1 MSSLP
6 SAHASQ
12 RFGRRQIE
20 FFAVSGHVTDS
31 PERARSSQRS
41 IQDLD
46 GASHTI
52 RVSDRSTRLDEGDS
66 IAVLRLQSGP
76 DRRSRPVS
84 AVNYTAD
91 QWTELGR
98 GASATLSRT
107 GISRGGIWWFAIL
120 AFILTALAIVWSDL
134 RLFLVEVNSDWFG
147 GAPDFQLLPLLNGLI
162 PALSGFDLAGL
173 VPGFS
178 DAVAATGFLGTEHAN
193 AVAVGLVL
201 TLLGLVAFAARTWRI
216 VWVPV
221 FILAAL
227 CAGLILAPDQ
237 PADISLIALGVGA
250 LFFVIAGFFNR
261 VRDAARLKARI
272 ERLSEHLLR
281 HPPVESVSVPVTTPT
296 EETAPAAEA
305 AASEAET
312 QTEAPE
318 GEPVDDADVTD
329 TSTSDGETR
338 SDARVAASA
347 TAMAAVAAAVMS
359 DNDGSADDTRADDE
373 TPGDD
378 DDLPS
383 DAELAAAQ
391 NEPATDES
399 TTAES
404 GTDDVPVATA
414 PDASSETIQD
424 APPHDRDMI
433 LPAPP
438 PMATP
443 EDNNT
448 EAGDAAPQETDPVD
462 DQETAPSRTP
472 AADSQNTISES
483 PPNDSGESPVETSE
497 AKPSIEPEGSA
508 SETVDAEVAE
518 VETTVSDMSG
528 DALDLS
534 GDDPMMSD
542 VEETGSESDLTEA
555 EADPDTSDAENSDD
569 SPAPHSNSD
578 EIPRQ

>member
-237 PADISLIALGVGA
+237 PADISLIALGIGA

-305 AASEAET
+305 AALEAET

-318 GEPVDDADVTD
+318 GEPVDDADVTN

-338 SDARVAASA
+338 SDAGVAASA

-359 DNDGSADDTRADDE
+359 DNDHSADDTHADDE
-373 TPGDD
+373 TPGGD

-391 NEPATDES
+391 NEPVTDES

-414 PDASSETIQD
+414 LDASSETIQD

-448 EAGDAAPQETDPVD
+448 EAEDAAPQETDPVD
-462 DQETAPSRTP
+462 DQETAPSPTP
-472 AADSQNTISES
+472 AADSLNTISES
-483 PPNDSGESPVETSE
+483 PSNDSGESPVETSE

-508 SETVDAEVAE
+508 SETVNAEAAE
-518 VETTVSDMSG
+518 AETTVSDMSG

-542 VEETGSESDLTEA
+542 VEETGSESDPAEA